1 MRLNMKTQ
9 KILFSEILA
18 VNFQNKGFLLYF
30 RKNLRL
36 FRQGVN
42 LVFNSTGM
50 TLSLEF
56 FRLIYVSF

>member
-1 MRLNMKTQ
+1 MKTQ

-56 FRLIYVSF
+56 FR